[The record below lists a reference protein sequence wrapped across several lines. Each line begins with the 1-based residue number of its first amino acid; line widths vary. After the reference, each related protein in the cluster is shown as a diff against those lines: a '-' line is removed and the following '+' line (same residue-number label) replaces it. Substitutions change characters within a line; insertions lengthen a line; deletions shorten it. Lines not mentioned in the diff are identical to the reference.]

1 MIRNGWEEPHKWRDE
16 RGPNAL
22 LMVTILLFIFSW
34 LVFWV
39 LADKKRIPELF
50 PTALFSAFLAL
61 LTDLIMEEY
70 RLWSYLDKP
79 LSGHVV
85 PLVLDFGIYP
95 VVSYLFIQY
104 LPLGLK
110 KRMICLVFWTLGAI
124 LLEYI
129 YLQLGIIRHHKWWN
143 LWMSYLSDWIIF
155 GLIILQYQFYAK
167 EKVRQ

>member
-1 MIRNGWEEPHKWRDE
+1 
-16 RGPNAL
+16 
-22 LMVTILLFIFSW
+22 MVTILVFIFSW
-34 LVFWV
+34 LMFGL

-50 PTALFSAFLAL
+50 PTALFSAFLGL

-70 RLWSYLDKP
+70 RLWSYVDKP
-79 LSGHVV
+79 LSGLAV

-95 VVSYLFIQY
+95 VVSYLFIQG
-104 LPLGLK
+104 LPLTIK
-110 KRMICLVFWTLGAI
+110 KRIIWTFFWSLGAI

-129 YLQLGIIRHHKWWN
+129 YLQFGIIRHHLWWN